1 MMKKLKRKNELLNII
16 FKKIILILVVLNIIL
31 WGLLLY
37 VIPHKILPFLQP
49 LLSKYYAHLVFLTI
63 ATALLLL
70 SVTVTVYTTSKRSPL
85 KNVQLRYQLLVFYE
99 RFLKSGVE
107 VYYQL
112 FDEKVRIEIFCN
124 GLVDD
129 ENKLAKQL
137 SQSLRMS
144 LVDFKPQEANNP
156 ATYILGEKTPRIDGT
171 EEFIND

>member
-1 MMKKLKRKNELLNII
+1 MMKKLKRKNKLLSII
-16 FKKIILILVVLNIIL
+16 SKKIILILAVLNIIL
-31 WGLLLY
+31 CGLLLY
-37 VIPHKILPFLQP
+37 VIPHKILSFLQP
-49 LLSKYYAHLVFLTI
+49 LLSKYYTNLIFLTI
-63 ATALLLL
+63 TSVLLLL
-70 SVTVTVYTTSKRSPL
+70 SVTIAVYITSMRSPL

-129 ENKLAKQL
+129 ENKLSKQL

-144 LVDFKPQEANNP
+144 LIDFKPQEANNP
-156 ATYILGEKTPRIDGT
+156 ATYILGEKTPRLNGT
-171 EEFIND
+171 EEFLND